1 MNTYVCCGFQPDT
14 ALGVAKLVA
23 RYSGNKKMLAIQ
35 KHLSKS
41 FLAILSLPATA
52 FGFAL
57 SVQISALSWILSTK
71 FGLEV
76 HDIGLVWAAGPLAGI
91 FGQVIIGGL
100 SDRVWLWNGRRR
112 PFIIIGGLTASLAL
126 LALPSIDVIT
136 ASLGFTGML
145 GVAMAVVLSLDV
157 AINVGFNPTRAIIA
171 DVTPEGVDRTRGF
184 TWMQTVSGTISVGAY
199 AIGAIFDNIMLIYV
213 GAVLVLLFTV
223 FPPLM
228 VEEPKDL
235 GVDLRES
242 GRKPERASI
251 KEMLMSI
258 QPLWGFLIYDVY
270 AMTLRLSGIQYE
282 HYYAEMVCGLLT
294 IVLVFKS
301 LMTRE
306 NDLDPAAAAGV
317 GFRKILSAHSFSW
330 IGIHTTFVFM
340 FIYIQS
346 SMSGLTGIEAGRV
359 TTLAFLVLNAVAAV
373 LPVLLLQPVSKV
385 IGRVRTH
392 AISIFIM
399 AGGYIG
405 LLLFGTTP
413 TAIYILMAV
422 VGVGWASMVSLP
434 FAIMSQK
441 VEEGQMGL
449 YMGLFNL
456 SVVLPQ
462 LVVSLGVSLAV
473 SRAEDKSIIFLI
485 SAFALALSAISW
497 LLIHDDDGHVD
508 AASD

>member
-1 MNTYVCCGFQPDT
+1 
-14 ALGVAKLVA
+14 
-23 RYSGNKKMLAIQ
+23 MLAIQ

-71 FGLEV
+71 FGLEI
-76 HDIGLVWAAGPLAGI
+76 HEIGLVWAAGPLAGI

-126 LALPSIDVIT
+126 LALPSIDVISAT
-136 ASLGFTGML
+136 LGFEGLL
-145 GVAMAVVLSLDV
+145 GVAMAVVLSLDI
-157 AINVGFNPTRAIIA
+157 AINVGFNPTRAVIA
-171 DVTPEGVDRTRGF
+171 DVTPEGDQRTRGF

-199 AIGAIFDNIMLIYV
+199 AIGAIFDNIVLIYV

-223 FPPLM
+223 IPPLL

-235 GVDLRES
+235 GI
-242 GRKPERASI
+242 KPEDDPNQKPARTSI
-251 KEMLMSI
+251 KEMLISI
-258 QPLWGFLIYDVY
+258 QPLWGFLIYDIY
-270 AMTLRLSGIQYE
+270 AMSLRLSGVQYE
-282 HYYAEMVCGLLT
+282 HYYAEIVCGVLT
-294 IVLVFKS
+294 IFLIFKS
-301 LMTRE
+301 LTTSE
-306 NDLDPAAAAGV
+306 KGLDPETAAGV
-317 GFRKILSAHSFSW
+317 GFRKVLSAHSFSW

-346 SMSGLTGIEAGRV
+346 IMSGLSGIDAGRV

-385 IGRVRTH
+385 IGRVKTH
-392 AISIFIM
+392 AAGIAIM
-399 AGGYIG
+399 SAGYVG
-405 LLLFGTTP
+405 LLFFGTTP
-413 TAIYILMAV
+413 TAIYVLMAV
-422 VGVGWASMVSLP
+422 VGIGWASMVSLP

-449 YMGLFNL
+449 FMGLFNL

-473 SRAEDKSIIFLI
+473 SRAGDKSIIFLI
-485 SAFALALSAISW
+485 SAIALAISAVAW
-497 LLIHDDDGHVD
+497 LLVDDDDGHKEVQ
-508 AASD
+508 

>member
-1 MNTYVCCGFQPDT
+1 
-14 ALGVAKLVA
+14 
-23 RYSGNKKMLAIQ
+23 MLAIQ

-71 FGLEV
+71 FGLEI
-76 HDIGLVWAAGPLAGI
+76 HEIGLVWAAGPLAGI

-126 LALPSIDVIT
+126 LALPSIDVIS
-136 ASLGFTGML
+136 AALGFEGLL
-145 GVAMAVVLSLDV
+145 GVAMAVVLSLDI
-157 AINVGFNPTRAIIA
+157 AINVGFNPTRAVIA
-171 DVTPEGVDRTRGF
+171 DVTPEGDQRTRGF

-199 AIGAIFDNIMLIYV
+199 AIGAIFDNIVLIYV

-223 FPPLM
+223 IPPLL

-235 GVDLRES
+235 GI
-242 GRKPERASI
+242 KPEDDPNQKPARTSV
-251 KEMLMSI
+251 KDMLMSI
-258 QPLWGFLIYDVY
+258 QPLWGFLIYDIY
-270 AMTLRLSGIQYE
+270 AMSLRLSGIQYE
-282 HYYAEMVCGLLT
+282 HYYAEIVCGVLT
-294 IVLVFKS
+294 IFLIFKS
-301 LMTRE
+301 LLTSE
-306 NDLDPAAAAGV
+306 KGLDPETAAGV
-317 GFRKILSAHSFSW
+317 GFRKVLSAHSFSW

-346 SMSGLTGIEAGRV
+346 IMSGLSGIDAGRV

-385 IGRVRTH
+385 IGRVKTH
-392 AISIFIM
+392 AAGIAIM
-399 AGGYIG
+399 SAGYVG
-405 LLLFGTTP
+405 LLFFGTTP
-413 TAIYILMAV
+413 TAIYVLMAV
-422 VGVGWASMVSLP
+422 VGIGWASMVSLP

-449 YMGLFNL
+449 FMGLFNL

-485 SAFALALSAISW
+485 SAIALAISAVAW
-497 LLIHDDDGHVD
+497 LLVDDDSHKEGQ
-508 AASD
+508 

>member
-1 MNTYVCCGFQPDT
+1 
-14 ALGVAKLVA
+14 
-23 RYSGNKKMLAIQ
+23 MLSIQ
-35 KHLSKS
+35 KHLTTS

-57 SVQISALSWILSTK
+57 SVQISALSWILATK
-71 FGLEV
+71 FGLEI

-100 SDRVWLWNGRRR
+100 SDRVWLWGGRRR

-126 LALPSIDVIT
+126 LALPSIDVIS
-136 ASLGFTGML
+136 ASLGFEGML

-157 AINVGFNPTRAIIA
+157 AINVGFNPTRAVIA
-171 DVTPEGVDRTRGF
+171 DVTPEGVERTRGF

-199 AIGAIFDNIMLIYV
+199 AIGAIFDNIVLIYV

-223 FPPLM
+223 IPPLL

-235 GVDLRES
+235 GENPRQAEQ
-242 GRKPERASI
+242 KTERTSV

-258 QPLWGFLIYDVY
+258 QPLWGFLIYDIY

-282 HYYAEMVCGLLT
+282 HYYAEIVCGVAT
-294 IVLVFKS
+294 IFLVFRS
-301 LMTRE
+301 LTTSE
-306 NDLDPAAAAGV
+306 KGLDPEVAAGV
-317 GFRKILSAHSFSW
+317 GFRKVLSAHSFSW

-340 FIYIQS
+340 FIYIQGV
-346 SMSGLTGIEAGRV
+346 MSGLSGVDAGRV

-385 IGRVRTH
+385 IGRVKTH
-392 AISIFIM
+392 AFSIAIM
-399 AGGYIG
+399 AAGYVG
-405 LLLFGTTP
+405 LLFYGTTP
-413 TAIYILMAV
+413 AAIYLLMAV
-422 VGVGWASMVSLP
+422 VGIGWASMVSLP

-449 YMGLFNL
+449 FMGLFNL

-485 SAFALALSAISW
+485 SAIALALSAVAW
-497 LLIHDDDGHVD
+497 LLVEDDDGHVQAQQD
-508 AASD
+508 

>member
-1 MNTYVCCGFQPDT
+1 
-14 ALGVAKLVA
+14 
-23 RYSGNKKMLAIQ
+23 MLAIQ

-57 SVQISALSWILSTK
+57 SVQISALSWILATK
-71 FGLEV
+71 FGLEI

-126 LALPSIDVIT
+126 LALPSIDVISAT
-136 ASLGFTGML
+136 LGFEGLL
-145 GVAMAVVLSLDV
+145 GVAMAVVLSLDI

-171 DVTPEGVDRTRGF
+171 DVTPEGVERTRGF

-199 AIGAIFDNIMLIYV
+199 AIGAIFDNIVLIYV

-223 FPPLM
+223 LPPLL

-235 GVDLRES
+235 GIPNRETDK
-242 GRKPERASI
+242 KPERASVN
-251 KEMLMSI
+251 EMLMSI
-258 QPLWGFLIYDVY
+258 QPLWGFLIYDIY
-270 AMTLRLSGIQYE
+270 AMTLRLSGIQFE
-282 HYYAEMVCGLLT
+282 HYYAEIVCGAFT
-294 IVLVFKS
+294 IFLVFKS
-301 LMTRE
+301 LTTSE
-306 NDLDPAAAAGV
+306 KGLDPETTAAV
-317 GFRKILSAHSFSW
+317 GFKKVLAAHSFSW

-340 FIYIQS
+340 FIYIQGI
-346 SMSGLTGIEAGRV
+346 MSGLSGVDAGRV

-385 IGRVRTH
+385 IGRVKTH
-392 AISIFIM
+392 AASIAIM
-399 AGGYIG
+399 AVAYVG
-405 LLLFGTTP
+405 LLFFGTTP
-413 TAIYILMAV
+413 TAIYLLMAV
-422 VGVGWASMVSLP
+422 VGIGWASMVSLP

-449 YMGLFNL
+449 FMGLFNL

-485 SAFALALSAISW
+485 SAVALGLSAVAW
-497 LLIHDDDGHVD
+497 LGVSDDDGHTE
-508 AASD
+508 AKPS

>member
-1 MNTYVCCGFQPDT
+1 LDKQ
-14 ALGVAKLVA
+14 
-23 RYSGNKKMLAIQ
+23 KMLAIQ

-57 SVQISALSWILSTK
+57 SVQISALSWILATK
-71 FGLEV
+71 FGLEI

-126 LALPSIDVIT
+126 LALPSIDVIS
-136 ASLGFTGML
+136 ASLGFEGML
-145 GVAMAVVLSLDV
+145 AVAMAVVLSLDV

-171 DVTPEGVDRTRGF
+171 DVTSEGEGRTRGF

-199 AIGAIFDNIMLIYV
+199 AIGAIFDNIVLIYV

-223 FPPLM
+223 FPPLL

-235 GVDLRES
+235 GEKPQDSEQ
-242 GRKPERASI
+242 KPERVSV

-258 QPLWGFLIYDVY
+258 KPLWGFLIYDIY

-282 HYYAEMVCGLLT
+282 HYYAEIVCGLAT
-294 IVLVFKS
+294 IFLVFKS
-301 LMTRE
+301 LTTNE
-306 NDLDPAAAAGV
+306 KGLDPETAAGV
-317 GFRKILSAHSFSW
+317 GFRKVLSAHSFSW

-340 FIYIQS
+340 FIYIQGA
-346 SMSGLTGIEAGRV
+346 MSGMSGIDAGRV

-385 IGRVRTH
+385 IGRVKTH
-392 AISIFIM
+392 AYSIAIM
-399 AGGYIG
+399 AAGYVG
-405 LLLFGTTP
+405 LLFFGTTP
-413 TAIYILMAV
+413 AAIYMLMAV
-422 VGVGWASMVSLP
+422 VGIGWASMVSLP

-449 YMGLFNL
+449 FMGLFNL

-485 SAFALALSAISW
+485 SAVALALSAVAW
-497 LLIHDDDGHVD
+497 LLVSDDDGHAQAKMD
-508 AASD
+508 